1 MIVARTASPDSYKTL
16 TSTLESWLIVMATL
30 QLHYGIL
37 LLHVSRIAG
46 PVPSLQLH
54 VDCEFKIRAVY
65 LQWVHQPLFDVSL
78 HFCHNYTKKCNHWVS
93 DYCSF
98 AEHGTSNVNTDLI
111 LKRTTILVYT
121 VIHIYLNPTSSTKT
135 TIGRP
140 NNPSLKEHATVWIIT
155 TVIHNSNHEIHELH
169 PICHFAQKSR
179 SYYTLSAI
187 SYNCTARLIYKCTPP
202 QFMS

>member
-1 MIVARTASPDSYKTL
+1 
-16 TSTLESWLIVMATL
+16 MATL
-30 QLHYGIL
+30 QRTGSFTMVL

-78 HFCHNYTKKCNHWVS
+78 HFCHNYTQKCNHWVS

-98 AEHGTSNVNTDLI
+98 AEQGTSNVNTHLI
-111 LKRTTILVYT
+111 LKRTTILLYT
-121 VIHIYLNPTSSTKT
+121 VIHIYLNPTSSTKKT

-140 NNPSLKEHATVWIIT
+140 NNPSLKEHATI
-155 TVIHNSNHEIHELH
+155 
-169 PICHFAQKSR
+169 
-179 SYYTLSAI
+179 
-187 SYNCTARLIYKCTPP
+187 
-202 QFMS
+202 